1 MYPKTAV
8 KVVGKGGEK
17 KTVKDA
23 SSANKDDK
31 GDFDWDDDM

>member
-23 SSANKDDK
+23 SSAKKYDK
-31 GDFDWDDDM
+31 PNY